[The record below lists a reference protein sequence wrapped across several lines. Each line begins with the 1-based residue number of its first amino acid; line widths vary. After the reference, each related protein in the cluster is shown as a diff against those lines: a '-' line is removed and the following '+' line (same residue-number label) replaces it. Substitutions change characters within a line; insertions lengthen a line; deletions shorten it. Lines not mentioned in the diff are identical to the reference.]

1 MASAQLSHPFAWL
14 RVYRYP
20 TPSKPRIAVL
30 RTVRVSITLGLSS
43 LTESEQLTWLEE
55 DAVSMCVRVDGPLLG
70 TLLPPE
76 QHVHCEVSRAIWEE
90 TSKCTIW

>member
-1 MASAQLSHPFAWL
+1 MASAQLSHPFEWL

-30 RTVRVSITLGLSS
+30 RTVKVSITRGLSS
-43 LTESEQLTWLEE
+43 LTESKQLTWLEK
-55 DAVSMCVRVDGPLLG
+55 DAAPLCVRVDGPLIG
-70 TLLPPE
+70 TLWHRE
-76 QHVHCEVSRAIWEE
+76 QHVHCEVSHAIWEE